1 MPRLLT
7 FTVETERIRKWVLS
21 FVEEDVVWERTDREV
36 RAAFGPEPH
45 GNTDGW
51 ELLTAWLDHVRRVV
65 ENNYTLRVRQLNDGL
80 AQFSPDREPFWPVP
94 ENLFLRPLE
103 IDWNTVPQN
112 VRDWVDR
119 NRQPIGGATWRVRL
133 DDPVQILAGGG
144 GAGQTNPTPRGPSA
158 KVKKKIEY
166 GPSSLLPTVWPLL
179 PTAKME
185 KFNLSEKPDPFPW
198 ETYVGVEVE
207 VERWTITSSA
217 EQQQIYERACQAW
230 SRKND
235 GSLRNNGVEF
245 VTFAGLK
252 AKEIF
257 PYTRLLF
264 NTFDVGRVWAQT
276 QRSKANEFSHRC
288 GLHVHI
294 DMTGRNLEAVYKS
307 LLVYSVVEPLLFL
320 VSGNRK
326 DNKFC
331 VSVHDCR
338 SAVEDLIHYGHAGRW
353 DDFVRSVA
361 KASKYTALN
370 VAPIRQFGTIE
381 FRQHEG
387 TQDPQRVINWV
398 SILCDMVE
406 MADRYDVHQLEQEI
420 LALNTVSAYEAF
432 IRSIFPNTY
441 NLVVNPGINLR
452 TYMYDGVAFVKQA
465 FITDPNAITILANE
479 EFI

>member
-94 ENLFLRPLE
+94 GNLFLRPLE

-112 VRDWVDR
+112 VRDWA
-119 NRQPIGGATWRVRL
+119 RQPRLVNEGEVAEARDTVVNAVQATERL
-133 DDPVQILAGGG
+133 QPGLV
-144 GAGQTNPTPRGPSA
+144 PRGQKA
-158 KVKKKIEY
+158 KKKIEY
-166 GPSSLLPTVWPLL
+166 GPSSLLTAVWPLL

-353 DDFVRSVA
+353 DDFIRAVA

-370 VAPIRQFGTIE
+370 VAPLRGFGTLE

-387 TQDPQRVINWV
+387 THDPQRVINWV

-406 MADRYDVHQLEQEI
+406 RADRYDVNQLEQEI

-432 IRSIFPNTY
+432 LHSIFPNTY
-441 NLVVNPGINLR
+441 DLLVNPGINLR

-465 FITDPNAITILANE
+465 FISDPNVITNLANE